1 MSIEAKL
8 LHLQAIQ
15 NLLAP
20 YRYLYCVDLEAT
32 CDEVGESESP
42 RSLAV
47 LPDQMET
54 IEIGLVVIDLETL
67 EVVDV
72 FQRFVRPQI
81 NPVLTDFC
89 KKLTSIQQA
98 DVDSAG
104 TYVEVGQ
111 ELGAF
116 IARYPNAG
124 WASWGDYDARQLE
137 RDAGF
142 AACPSLLEGLPHF
155 NARKWHAGLYD
166 NRPKSLK
173 QTVESLGLVWRGTY
187 HRGID
192 DARNVASIVKEIL
205 AN

>member
-15 NLLAP
+15 NVLAR

-32 CDEVGESESP
+32 CDEVDESESP
-42 RSLAV
+42 RPLAV
-47 LPDQMET
+47 VPNQMET
-54 IEIGLVVIDLETL
+54 IEIGVVVIDLETL
-67 EVVDV
+67 EIVDE

-81 NPVLTDFC
+81 NPILTDFC

-116 IARYPNAG
+116 IARYPNAA

-142 AACPSLLEGLPHF
+142 AACPSLLEGLTHF
-155 NARKWHAGLYD
+155 NAWKWHAGLYD

-173 QTVESLGLVWRGTY
+173 QTVESMGLVWQGTF

-192 DARNVASIVKEIL
+192 DARNVASIVKEML
-205 AN
+205 S

>member
-8 LHLQAIQ
+8 LHLQSIQ

-32 CDEVGESESP
+32 CDEVEKSEPP
-42 RSLAV
+42 RSLTV
-47 LPDQMET
+47 VPDQMEM
-54 IEIGLVVIDLETL
+54 IEIGLVVIDLESL
-67 EVVDV
+67 EIVDE
-72 FQRFVRPQI
+72 FQRFARPQI
-81 NPVLTDFC
+81 NPILTDFC

-104 TYVEVGQ
+104 TYAEVGQ

-116 IARYPNAG
+116 ITRYPNAA
-124 WASWGDYDARQLE
+124 WASWGDYDARQLV

-142 AACPSLLEGLPHF
+142 AGCPSLLEGLPHF
-155 NARKWHAGLYD
+155 NTRKWHAGLYD
-166 NRPKSLK
+166 DRPKSLK
-173 QTVESLGLVWRGTY
+173 QTVESLGLAWLGTY

-192 DARNVASIVKEIL
+192 DAKNIAAIIKEML
-205 AN
+205 G

>member
-8 LHLQAIQ
+8 LHLQSVQ

-32 CDEVGESESP
+32 CDEIDESVSP
-42 RSLAV
+42 RPLAFT
-47 LPDQMET
+47 PDQMET
-54 IEIGLVVIDLETL
+54 IEIGLAVIDLETL
-67 EVVDV
+67 EIVDE
-72 FQRFVRPQI
+72 FQCFVRPQI
-81 NPVLTDFC
+81 NSILTDFC
-89 KKLTSIQQA
+89 KQLTSIQQA

-111 ELGAF
+111 ELGGF
-116 IARYPNAG
+116 IARYPNAA

-142 AACPSLLEGLPHF
+142 AACPSLLVGLPHF

-173 QTVESLGLVWRGTY
+173 QTVESLGLVWQGTY

-192 DARNVASIVKEIL
+192 DARNVASIVKEML
-205 AN
+205 S

>member
-15 NLLAP
+15 NVLAP

-32 CDEVGESESP
+32 CDEVGESEPSRP
-42 RSLAV
+42 LAV
-47 LPDQMET
+47 VPDQMET

-67 EVVDV
+67 EIVEE

-81 NPVLTDFC
+81 NPILTEFC
-89 KKLTSIQQA
+89 KELTSIQQA
-98 DVDSAG
+98 DVDSAEI
-104 TYVEVGQ
+104 YVEVGQ

-116 IARYPNAG
+116 IARYPNSA

-155 NARKWHAGLYD
+155 NAKKWHAGLYD

-173 QTVESLGLVWRGTY
+173 
-187 HRGID
+187 
-192 DARNVASIVKEIL
+192 
-205 AN
+205 

>member
-1 MSIEAKL
+1 MSIRAKL
-8 LHLQAIQ
+8 HDLQAIQ

-42 RSLAV
+42 RPLAV
-47 LPDQMET
+47 VPDQMET

-67 EVVDV
+67 EIVDE

-81 NPVLTDFC
+81 NPLLTDFC
-89 KKLTSIQQA
+89 KELTSIQQA

-104 TYVEVGQ
+104 TYVESGQ

-116 IARYPNAG
+116 IARYPNAA

-142 AACPSLLEGLPHF
+142 AACPSLLSGLQHF
-155 NARKWHAGLYD
+155 NVRKWHKGLYD
-166 NRPKSLK
+166 NQPKGLK
-173 QTVESLGLVWRGTY
+173 QTVEAMGLVWLGTY
-187 HRGID
+187 HQGID
-192 DARNVASIVKEIL
+192 DARNVASIVKEML
-205 AN
+205 S

>member
-1 MSIEAKL
+1 MSIESKL

-15 NLLAP
+15 NALAP

-32 CDEVGESESP
+32 CDEVDESESP
-42 RSLAV
+42 RPLGV
-47 LPDQMET
+47 IPDQMET

-67 EVVDV
+67 EIVDE

-81 NPVLTDFC
+81 NPILTSFC
-89 KKLTSIQQA
+89 KQLTSIQQA
-98 DVDSAG
+98 DVDVAG

-116 IARYPNAG
+116 IAQYPNAA
-124 WASWGDYDARQLE
+124 WASLGDYDARQLE
-137 RDAGF
+137 QDAEF

-166 NRPKSLK
+166 NLPKSLK
-173 QTVESLGLVWRGTY
+173 QTVESLGLVWQGIY

-192 DARNVASIVKEIL
+192 DARNAAAIIKEML
-205 AN
+205 G

>member
-1 MSIEAKL
+1 MRIQAKL
-8 LHLQAIQ
+8 HHLQAIQ

-32 CDEVGESESP
+32 CDEVDESEST
-42 RSLAV
+42 RSLIV
-47 LPDQMET
+47 TPDQMET
-54 IEIGLVVIDLETL
+54 IEIGLVVIDLESV
-67 EVVDV
+67 EIVDE

-81 NPVLTDFC
+81 NPTLNTFC

-98 DVDSAG
+98 DVDGAR
-104 TYVEVGQ
+104 TYQKVGD
-111 ELGAF
+111 ELRTFA
-116 IARYPNAG
+116 ASYPDAA

-142 AACPSLLEGLPHF
+142 AACPSLLEGVPHF

-166 NRPKSLK
+166 DRPKGLK
-173 QTVESLGLVWRGTY
+173 QTVESLDMVWQGTY

-192 DARNVASIVKEIL
+192 DARNVVFITRGMLV
-205 AN
+205 

>member
-8 LHLQAIQ
+8 HHLQAIQ

-32 CDEVGESESP
+32 CDEVEESESP
-42 RSLAV
+42 RPLSV
-47 LPDQMET
+47 VPDQMET

-67 EVVDV
+67 EIVDE

-81 NPVLTDFC
+81 NRTLTDFC
-89 KKLTSIQQA
+89 SKLTSIQQA
-98 DVDSAG
+98 DVDGAR
-104 TYVEVGQ
+104 TYREVDE
-111 ELGAF
+111 ELRTFA
-116 IARYPNAG
+116 ARYPNAA

-137 RDAGF
+137 RDAGL
-142 AACPSLLEGLPHF
+142 AMCPSLLEGLPHF

-166 NRPKSLK
+166 DRPKSLK
-173 QTVESLGLVWRGTY
+173 HTIESFGMVWLGTY

-192 DARNVASIVKEIL
+192 DARNVASIVKEML
-205 AN
+205 G

>member
-32 CDEVGESESP
+32 CDEVEKSESTRP
-42 RSLAV
+42 LAV
-47 LPDQMET
+47 APDQMET
-54 IEIGLVVIDLETL
+54 IEIGLVVIDLESL
-67 EVVDV
+67 EIVDE

-81 NPVLTDFC
+81 NPTLTDFC
-89 KKLTSIQQA
+89 TKLTSIQQT
-98 DVDSAG
+98 DVDDAR
-104 TYVEVGQ
+104 TYQEVGE
-111 ELGAF
+111 ELRMFAV
-116 IARYPNAG
+116 RYPNAA

-166 NRPKSLK
+166 NRPKGLK
-173 QTVESLGLVWRGTY
+173 QTVESLGLVWQGTY
-187 HRGID
+187 HRGVD
-192 DARNVASIVKEIL
+192 DARNVAAVIKEML
-205 AN
+205 G